1 MTVEDIRVIENE
13 SEVFYVVKIKDNLF
27 VNNAWE
33 SGGSDH
39 IYQAQVRLNV
49 KYAKRFTS
57 KELAVKVANFM
68 GGKVIK
74 YTRTTLRTETI
85 EETEGS
91 NQND

>member
-1 MTVEDIRVIENE
+1 MTVEDIRVIENKV
-13 SEVFYVVKIKDNLF
+13 EVFYVVKIKDNLF
-27 VNNAWE
+27 VNNVWR

-49 KYAKRFTS
+49 KYAERFTS
-57 KELAVKVANFM
+57 KELAEEVADFM

-74 YTRTTLRTETI
+74 YTRNTLKTETI